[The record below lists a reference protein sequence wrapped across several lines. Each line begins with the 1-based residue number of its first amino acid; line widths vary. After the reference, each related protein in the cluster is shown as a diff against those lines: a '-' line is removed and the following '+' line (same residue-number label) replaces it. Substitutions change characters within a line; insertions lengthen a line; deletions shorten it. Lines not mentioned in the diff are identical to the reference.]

1 MAGERSVKS
10 ARRALEILDL
20 FEKLRRPASVG
31 EIATMLGYPQSST
44 SFLVN
49 DLRRT
54 GYLNHDRE
62 TRRFAPTMRVA
73 LLGGWIH
80 AGTLG
85 RTELFDMLGRV
96 RDLAGM
102 TTLLCTQNGVEVQ
115 YMCVI
120 EARQSPKLSLRPG
133 TLRPICRSA
142 GGLVLLADR
151 TDAEIGRIVRSINAD
166 AATRREDLAR
176 TLRHVARTREQG
188 YGWIAGGVFRNIGS
202 VAMRLPFNDILD
214 KPLVVTIAGPAARIR
229 AEHAALGA
237 ILRQQIAAYCH
248 VDAPPSQSWPQPR
261 RSAAGRKP
269 TGRAAKAPPR
279 AGAAA

>member
-31 EIATMLGYPQSST
+31 EIAALLGYPQSST

-80 AGTLG
+80 AGGLG
-85 RTELFDMLGRV
+85 RTELFDMLGRI

-102 TTLLCTQNGVEVQ
+102 TSLLCTQNGVEVQ
-115 YMCVI
+115 YMCVM
-120 EARQSPKLSLRPG
+120 EARRSPKLALRPG

-166 AATRREDLAR
+166 EASRQEDLAR
-176 TLRHVARTREQG
+176 TLRHVARTRQDG
-188 YGWIAGGVFRNIGS
+188 YGWIAGGVFKEIGS

-214 KPLVVTIAGPAARIR
+214 KPLVVTIAGPASRIR
-229 AEHAALGA
+229 VEHVVLSA
-237 ILRQQIAAYCH
+237 ILREQIAAYCH
-248 VDAPPSQSWPQPR
+248 ADAPQSQRPPRSRRKTARRKPPR
-261 RSAAGRKP
+261 RPAGV
-269 TGRAAKAPPR
+269 GSRAAA
-279 AGAAA
+279 

>member
-1 MAGERSVKS
+1 MTGERSVKS

-31 EIATMLGYPQSST
+31 EIAAMLGYPQSST

-80 AGTLG
+80 AGSLG
-85 RTELFDMLGRV
+85 RTELFDMLGRI

-102 TTLLCTQNGVEVQ
+102 TSLLCTQNGVEVQ
-115 YMCVI
+115 YMCVM
-120 EARQSPKLSLRPG
+120 EAHRSPKLALRPG

-151 TDAEIGRIVRSINAD
+151 SDAEIGRIVRSINAD
-166 AATRREDLAR
+166 PAARQEDLER
-176 TLRHVARTREQG
+176 TLRHVARTRQDG
-188 YGWIAGGVFRNIGS
+188 YGWIAGGVFRTIGS

-214 KPLVVTIAGPAARIR
+214 KPLVVTIAGPASRIR
-229 AEHAALGA
+229 TGHAALSA
-237 ILRQQIAAYCH
+237 ILREQIAAYCQA
-248 VDAPPSQSWPQPR
+248 DPLESPTPPPTRRTTARRKPPS
-261 RSAAGRKP
+261 
-269 TGRAAKAPPR
+269 RAVSIRPR
-279 AGAAA
+279 AVA